1 MRSSTPTDDVLQLG
15 GELVRLLHQ
24 GAGADEFAHRLARAE
39 ALPAAGGQREAMVE
53 TVRMAMAV
61 RNRMEQLLQRERG
74 MLAVIE
80 STQDLSSRLDLTDL
94 LQAIVSRARRLM
106 GGEVAW
112 LSTYDAERH
121 EFRVVVADG
130 ALAHST
136 QHMVARRRHGV
147 ASVVLSTRLPFSTT
161 DYLNDDRFEHDEA
174 LDATFRA
181 EGIVSLVGIPLVR
194 DQEVIGLLF
203 VADRYHRT
211 HAAQDIAI
219 LGALATHA
227 AVAMRNARDFDRANA
242 ALEHADQ
249 SRARVEQHLRSIQ
262 AAAEAHEQMTSQ
274 LARGA
279 SLAALC
285 QLVAQLLSGAV
296 LVLNEAAQEVSAGTG
311 DGYDSPAL
319 QAYSPS
325 GAHSTAI
332 GQALRESRRSGRS
345 VVACRIGDET
355 CRVTMVFGGADVLGA
370 IALFHRGEL
379 DEFRVRTFERSASIV
394 GVVLLSQERIEAD
407 KSRSATTLLRA
418 LLSARQEAAAV
429 LANRAERF
437 GLNLAQP
444 LSLLLLV
451 AETPGV
457 GFVAR
462 RLRQLPALAQTLVDE
477 MDGVVVVISHGAQAA
492 DVRQAVQA
500 CLRNELGA
508 THRGVLS
515 RPVSGVAA
523 LPGLHAS
530 LRRALPVLAQLGIRG
545 DIVGQNELALYS
557 VLFETHDRASLQE
570 FLQATI
576 GPLLDYDHKRGT
588 ELAATLLGY
597 FDHNQNAKTTAQQLD
612 IHVNTMR
619 QRLIT
624 IESLLGHW
632 GVAARALELHVALR
646 LWRITQA
653 VP

>member
-1 MRSSTPTDDVLQLG
+1 MKSSPPTDDILYLG
-15 GELVRLLHQ
+15 CDLVRLLHQ
-24 GAGADEFAHRLARAE
+24 GAGADEFAQRLARVEAAP
-39 ALPAAGGQREAMVE
+39 ALPGDRNALVE

-61 RNRMEQLLQRERG
+61 RNRMEQLQQRERG

-106 GGEVAW
+106 SGEVAW
-112 LSTYDAERH
+112 LSIYDAERH
-121 EFRVVVADG
+121 EFRVVVVDG
-130 ALAHST
+130 ALANST
-136 QHMVARRRHGV
+136 QHMVARRQHGV

-161 DYLNDDRFEHDEA
+161 DYLNDDRFEHDAA

-181 EGIVSLVGIPLVR
+181 EGIVSLVGIPLVH
-194 DQEVIGLLF
+194 DHEVIGLLF

-242 ALEHADQ
+242 ALEHAGQ

-279 SLAALC
+279 SLATLC
-285 QLVAQLLSGAV
+285 QLVAQLLDGAV
-296 LVLNEAAQEVSAGTG
+296 LVMNEAAQEVSAGRC

-319 QAYSPS
+319 LGYSPN
-325 GAHSTAI
+325 GAHSAAI

-345 VVACRIGDET
+345 AVACRIGDET
-355 CRVTMVFGGADVLGA
+355 CRVMMVFGGHDVLGA
-370 IALFHRGEL
+370 IALFHRGER
-379 DEFRVRTFERSASIV
+379 DEFSVRTFERSAAIV

-407 KSRSATTLLRA
+407 KSRSATTLLRS
-418 LLSARQEAAAV
+418 LVSIRQEAAAV

-451 AETPGV
+451 AETPSA

-462 RLRQLPALAQTLVDE
+462 RLRHLPPLAQTLVDE
-477 MDGVVVVISHGAQAA
+477 MDDVVVVLSHGAQAA
-492 DVRQAVQA
+492 DVRLAVQA
-500 CLRNELGA
+500 CLRNELRA
-508 THRGVLS
+508 VHRGVLS

-523 LPGLHAS
+523 LPGLYAS
-530 LRRALPVLAQLGIRG
+530 LRRALPVLEQLGIRG

-557 VLFETHDRASLQE
+557 VLFETHDRASLAE
-570 FLQATI
+570 FMHATI
-576 GPLLDYDHKRGT
+576 GPLLDYDGKRGT
-588 ELAATLLGY
+588 DLALTLLSY
-597 FDHNQNAKTTAQQLD
+597 FDNNQNAKTTAQQLG

-646 LWRITQA
+646 LWRITEA
-653 VP
+653 TA